1 MFDAIIAGENIT
13 FLRGTKMAKK
23 MINLSTEE
31 VQKYCSLYKLSHQ
44 ASAPYDAGVR
54 YYYDE
59 KEKLAL
65 KKDTN
70 GTQAYSE
77 EQINKLIFRQSSR
90 NTIMAVI
97 ELHDKLILDLSP
109 AFIYQIAAHY
119 GGSQNL
125 KAFITETQ
133 NLRNQGQTWET
144 LDISIDDVV
153 RILSHLGGSKNL
165 KAFITA
171 TQNLRNQKQTWETL
185 GLSIKDVVHILS
197 RDGGSKNLKAFITA
211 TQSLINKKQTWETLG
226 LSIDDVVRIISTHGG
241 SKNLDAFITTTQH
254 LRNQKQTWETLG
266 LSIKDV
272 VHILSNHGGSKNLDA
287 FIIETQNLKNQKQT
301 WETLGISIKDVVR
314 ILSNHGGSKNLEAFI
329 TTTQHLRNQKQTWE
343 TLGISIDDVVRI
355 LSHDGGHIKLKKVC
369 QYSPLLFNLGF
380 SIQYI
385 IKAVKLPVEN
395 FSIMVK
401 FVHELSMK
409 FKPQQIIALSKKR
422 EFKKNIHDLL
432 SDITLDHALNFTQE
446 EITVLN
452 DIFSLDND
460 QISPISSSNIHIAD
474 KNDTTAPFN
483 SILSVNNS
491 MFNNKRPRDLEDD
504 SDKLRLRSSRFLT

>member
-171 TQNLRNQKQTWETL
+171 TQN
-185 GLSIKDVVHILS
+185 
-197 RDGGSKNLKAFITA
+197 
-211 TQSLINKKQTWETLG
+211 
-226 LSIDDVVRIISTHGG
+226 
-241 SKNLDAFITTTQH
+241 